1 MCIGGVVL
9 AMALAED
16 TANDWLPLIM
26 VDGHGFDAT
35 MGSLVFALF
44 AASRTIGRF
53 SGGPIVERV
62 GRSRVLLVSALFA
75 ATGLALIAYVDS
87 QVVAVVAVALWG
99 LGASLGFPSRSRPS
113 RRCSAPPPRRAGRRR
128 RSSWGRRKQGEGP
141 RRLFCEVN
149 RPCSSAAPRSD
160 VQRSGLFTRVHVGAL
175 HLDGRVLE
183 GDGEVCAHALVD
195 LLEDLHRV

>member
-9 AMALAED
+9 AMALAEG

-87 QVVAVVAVALWG
+87 QVVAVVAVVLWG
-99 LGASLGFPSRSRPS
+99 LGASLGFPLAVALLAAVLSPATATRRPT
-113 RRCSAPPPRRAGRRR
+113 AEEQLGTAEAG
-128 RSSWGRRKQGEGP
+128 GG
-141 RRLFCEVN
+141 
-149 RPCSSAAPRSD
+149 SAAS
-160 VQRSGLFTRVHVGAL
+160 
-175 HLDGRVLE
+175 VL
-183 GDGEVCAHALVD
+183 
-195 LLEDLHRV
+195 